1 MRFFS
6 VKSFY
11 SALEPRSA
19 VLFPKSIIWSPYVP
33 TKVVFFFWLGSLVG
47 QGAYLGSTEKEGMT
61 LSQ

>member
-33 TKVVFFFWLGSLVG
+33 TKVVFFFGWEAWSGKVL
-47 QGAYLGSTEKEGMT
+47 T
-61 LSQ
+61 LDRLKRRE